1 MPQVFTGTAS
11 IKVQIFTTA
20 FRKVQERVY
29 PSQIYGSPVTV
40 YPTDTWGSPLASGL
54 YYAVITVNNSHSI
67 VKILILR

>member
-29 PSQIYGSPVTV
+29 PPQAYGQPVTV

-54 YYAVITVNNSHSI
+54 YYAVITVDDTRS
-67 VKILILR
+67 VLKLLILR